1 VILPTPLS
9 YYNTKESLRLV
20 ELLKEYR
27 NSNCFNPS
35 LIFFGDMIIISFR
48 AYQPIKRKP
57 FHSYL
62 LLFNKIDNSTKVINL
77 SNHYSYYGIDNVADP
92 KLTIL
97 NEQVW
102 LTFNTGYS
110 QKPNRLYL
118 AQVFPEV
125 HPPYLCQYI
134 SHRRIEKNWSFFI
147 EDSTLKALYSIF
159 PLSILIATRKDE
171 SKKII
176 HFDSQFT
183 DNPDT
188 IFNSL
193 RYMSIGTQAIL
204 RNNQLYFIA
213 HKKIYFLGRRI
224 YLGVPLRIMKMNDRY
239 VQIISN
245 KRFIHSYWSLLGSL
259 KKHNPKLWSC
269 TYFSGLQ
276 IKLDNKVILAYG
288 INDRKYAFKE
298 LHFNKLWESDQ

>member
-9 YYNTKESLRLV
+9 SYNSKESLRLV

-48 AYQPIKRKP
+48 AYQPIRRKP

-62 LLFNKIDNSTKVINL
+62 LLFNKIDNSTKIINL
-77 SNHYSYYGIDNVADP
+77 SNHYSDYGIDNVADP

-125 HPPYLCQYI
+125 NFPYLCQYA
-134 SHRRIEKNWSFFI
+134 SHRLIEKNWSFFI
-147 EDSTLKALYSIF
+147 EDGVLKALYSIS

-171 SKKII
+171 TKKII
-176 HFDSQFT
+176 HFDSQFI
-183 DNPDT
+183 DNPDPSL
-188 IFNSL
+188 NGL
-193 RYMSIGTQAIL
+193 RYISIGTQAIL
-204 RNNQLYFIA
+204 RSNQLYLMA
-213 HKKIYFLGRRI
+213 HMKKYFLGRRI
-224 YLGVPLRIMKMNDRY
+224 YLGVPLRIMKMNNRY
-239 VQIISN
+239 VQIVSN
-245 KRFIHSYWSLLGSL
+245 KRFIHSYWSLIGSL

-276 IKLDNKVILAYG
+276 IKPDNNVILAYG
-288 INDRKYAFKE
+288 INDQKYAFKE
-298 LHFNKLWESDQ
+298 LYFNKLWESHQ